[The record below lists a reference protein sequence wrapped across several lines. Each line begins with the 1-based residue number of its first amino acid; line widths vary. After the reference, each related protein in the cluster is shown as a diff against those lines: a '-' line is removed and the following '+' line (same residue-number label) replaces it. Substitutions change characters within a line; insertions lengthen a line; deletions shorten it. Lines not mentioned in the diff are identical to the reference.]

1 VIKNLVDI
9 PAAKPNVDLITKN
22 KTRKI
27 SNEKYR
33 FISENTV
40 DVIWVLDPQIRKFT
54 YVSPSIEKLCGYTA
68 EEIMAF
74 EISDNFST
82 DSLQVV
88 NEWMTSILKS
98 FIEKG
103 RATETFLNEMDL
115 PCKDGSFVR
124 TEATA
129 TYLFNQQG
137 KVEIIGISR
146 NITERKVSETALR
159 VSKAKLEAAL
169 ESMTDA
175 VFITDPEGRFIDFNE
190 AFATFHKFRN
200 KEECGKTMSEFHK
213 LFDLYLENGELAS
226 IDQRPIPRALGGETV
241 KNAEYK
247 LRRKDTGET
256 WVGSYSFSPL
266 RDSKGKIVGSVTVA
280 RDITDNK
287 RKEEIIR
294 QKNIELTKAQKI
306 AHIGSWLDYLPTG
319 ELTWSEEMYNIMG
332 VPLNKP
338 LNLSEVI
345 NVFPLEE
352 RERFSKAVDKAINQ
366 GKPYSEDYKIIRP
379 DGSVRIIHD
388 EGEMIYDK
396 EGKAEIMIGTT
407 QDITDRKNAQEI
419 LQESE
424 QKYRSL
430 FELMAQGVMYRN
442 SKGQIISVNP
452 AAEKILGLPF
462 EKMNGRGSIDP
473 RWHAVHEDGTLYTEE
488 TYPAL
493 HALKSGKEQHGIV
506 GYFNIEKERY
516 AWVIC
521 TATPQFRPGEE
532 KPFQVLSTFEDIS
545 LLKESYSELTRV
557 NQHLEEIVEQ
567 RAREILQ
574 LSKIQEAIL
583 NSVPDKFFR
592 IDKNG
597 IVLSFHTGSVDP
609 MLIPPA
615 QLIGKKV
622 TEIFPEEISGM
633 FMENIVK
640 AFNTHKTHTFEYS
653 MSVQGDENYFENRT
667 LAISENEVLSIVRE
681 ITEQKNLE
689 KNLIKTLEKEKE
701 LNDLKSHFVSV
712 ASHEFRTPLSSIL
725 LTAENLLNYWSRMEE
740 KKIVAK
746 LSTIIEQVERLSDIV
761 SNVLQV
767 SKIQEGKIQFSPS
780 KVDLITLCRNSQM
793 NFNSNPNLL
802 KKIAFQCEFKE
813 LNMMLDERLII
824 QVLNNLLSN
833 AIKYSPEGPKVTI
846 ELFKQNEEILLSVQ
860 DQGIG
865 IPEEDQG
872 KLFQPFERGSNTK
885 QIQGNGL
892 GLNIVKEFLLL
903 HGGEIT
909 YSSIINKGSTF
920 IMHLPAKLVVK

>member
-1 VIKNLVDI
+1 
-9 PAAKPNVDLITKN
+9 
-22 KTRKI
+22 
-27 SNEKYR
+27 
-33 FISENTV
+33 
-40 DVIWVLDPQIRKFT
+40 
-54 YVSPSIEKLCGYTA
+54 
-68 EEIMAF
+68 
-74 EISDNFST
+74 
-82 DSLQVV
+82 
-88 NEWMTSILKS
+88 
-98 FIEKG
+98 
-103 RATETFLNEMDL
+103 
-115 PCKDGSFVR
+115 
-124 TEATA
+124 
-129 TYLFNQQG
+129 
-137 KVEIIGISR
+137 
-146 NITERKVSETALR
+146 
-159 VSKAKLEAAL
+159 
-169 ESMTDA
+169 MTDA
-175 VFITDPEGRFIDFNE
+175 IFISDAKGNFIEFND
-190 AFATFHKFRN
+190 AFAVYHRFKN
-200 KEECGKTMSEFHK
+200 KAECSR
-213 LFDLYLENGELAS
+213 S
-226 IDQRPIPRALGGETV
+226 IYSCPDILDVFMADGTPAQLDMWAVPRALRGETV
-241 KNAEYK
+241 TNAEYT

-266 RDSKGKIVGSVTVA
+266 RDSKGEIVGSVTVA

-294 QKNIELTKAQKI
+294 EQNIELTRAQKI
-306 AHIGSWLDYLPTG
+306 AHIGSWIDYFPTG

-338 LNLSEVI
+338 LILSEVI
-345 NVFPLEE
+345 SVFPPEE
-352 RERFSKAVDKAINQ
+352 REHFSKAVDKAIKQ

-379 DGSVRIIHD
+379 DGSFRIIHD

-396 EGKAEIMIGTT
+396 DGKAEVMIGTT
-407 QDITDRKNAQEI
+407 QDITDRKNAQEV
-419 LQESE
+419 LQQSE

-430 FELMAQGVMYRN
+430 FEIMAQGVIYRN

-462 EKMNGRGSIDP
+462 EKMKGRGSIDP
-473 RWHAVHEDGTLYTEE
+473 RWHAIHEDGTLYTED

-493 HALKSGKEQHGIV
+493 YALKSGKEQHGIV

-609 MLIPPA
+609 MLIPPV

-622 TEIFPEEISGM
+622 TEIFPEEISVI

-653 MSVQGDENYFENRT
+653 MSIDGDETYFENRI

-689 KNLIKTLEKEKE
+689 RNLIKTLEKEKE

-793 NFNSNPNLL
+793 NFNSNPNLQ

-833 AIKYSPEGPKVTI
+833 AIKYSPEGPKVKI

-865 IPEEDQG
+865 IPAEDQS
-872 KLFQPFERGSNTK
+872 KLFQPFQRGSNTR

-909 YSSIINKGSTF
+909 YTSIINKGSTF
-920 IMHLPAKLVVK
+920 IMHLPVKLVVK

>member
-1 VIKNLVDI
+1 
-9 PAAKPNVDLITKN
+9 
-22 KTRKI
+22 
-27 SNEKYR
+27 
-33 FISENTV
+33 
-40 DVIWVLDPQIRKFT
+40 
-54 YVSPSIEKLCGYTA
+54 
-68 EEIMAF
+68 
-74 EISDNFST
+74 
-82 DSLQVV
+82 
-88 NEWMTSILKS
+88 
-98 FIEKG
+98 
-103 RATETFLNEMDL
+103 
-115 PCKDGSFVR
+115 
-124 TEATA
+124 
-129 TYLFNQQG
+129 
-137 KVEIIGISR
+137 
-146 NITERKVSETALR
+146 
-159 VSKAKLEAAL
+159 
-169 ESMTDA
+169 MTDA
-175 VFITDPEGRFIDFNE
+175 VFITDLEGRFIDFNE

-200 KEECGKTMSEFHK
+200 KEECGKTMSEFHNI
-213 LFDLYLENGELAS
+213 FDVYLENGDLAS
-226 IDQRPIPRALGGETV
+226 IDQRPVPRALAGDTV

-256 WVGSYSFSPL
+256 WIGSYSFSPI
-266 RDSKGKIVGSVTVA
+266 RDSKGEIVGSVTIA

-287 RKEEIIR
+287 RKEQIIR
-294 QKNIELTKAQKI
+294 EKNIELTRAQKI
-306 AHIGSWLDYLPTG
+306 AHIGSWVDHLPTG
-319 ELTWSEEMYNIMG
+319 EITWSEEMYNIMG
-332 VPLNKP
+332 FPQTKP
-338 LNLSEVI
+338 LILSEVI
-345 NVFPLEE
+345 SFFPPEE
-352 RERFSKAVDKAINQ
+352 RDRFSKAIDRAIHQ
-366 GKPYSEDYKIIRP
+366 GKPYSEDYRIIRP

-396 EGKAEIMIGTT
+396 DGKAEVMIGTT

-419 LQESE
+419 LQQSE

-430 FELMAQGVMYRN
+430 FEIMAQGVIYRN
-442 SKGQIISVNP
+442 SIGQIISVNP
-452 AAEKILGLPF
+452 AAEKILGLQF
-462 EKMNGRGSIDP
+462 EKMTGRGTIDP
-473 RWHAVHEDGTLYTEE
+473 RWHAIHEDGTLYTED

-506 GYFNIEKERY
+506 GYFNVEKERY

-521 TATPQFRPGEE
+521 TATPQFQPGED
-532 KPFQVLSTFEDIS
+532 KPYQVLSTFEDIS

-567 RAREILQ
+567 RAREILH

-592 IDKNG
+592 IDKDG
-597 IVLSFHTGSVDP
+597 IFLSFHTGSVDSL
-609 MLIPPA
+609 LIPPA

-622 TEIFPEEISGM
+622 TEIFSEEISGT
-633 FMENIVK
+633 FMENVVK
-640 AFNTHKTHTFEYS
+640 AFSTHKTSTFEYS
-653 MSVQGDENYFENRT
+653 MFIDGDEHNFENRI

-740 KKIVAK
+740 KKIVTK

-767 SKIQEGKIQFSPS
+767 SKIQEGKIPFSPS
-780 KVDLITLCRNSQM
+780 KIDLISLCRNCLK
-793 NFNSNPNLL
+793 NFNSNPDLL
-802 KKIAFQCEFKE
+802 KKIAFQCEFEE
-813 LNMMLDERLII
+813 LNMMLDERLIN

-833 AIKYSPEGPKVTI
+833 AIKYSPEGPKIKI
-846 ELFKQNEEILLSVQ
+846 ELYKQNEEILLSVQ

-865 IPEEDQG
+865 IPKEDQN
-872 KLFQPFERGSNTK
+872 KLFQPFQRGSNTK

-909 YSSIINKGSTF
+909 FTSNIDKGSKF
-920 IMHLPAKLVVK
+920 IAHLPTKLVVK